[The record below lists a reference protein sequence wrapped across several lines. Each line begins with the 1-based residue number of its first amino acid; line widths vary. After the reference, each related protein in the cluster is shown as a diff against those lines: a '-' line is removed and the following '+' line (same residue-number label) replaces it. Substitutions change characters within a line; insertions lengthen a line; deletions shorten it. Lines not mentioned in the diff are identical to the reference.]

1 MNKKQTHTL
10 ALLALVFG
18 VAISPILAA
27 DNAEARRPLESTYI
41 LQGDLTAPNNDKPF
55 GGENVGIYNIHVR
68 DDYSTIFVS
77 LENGPSDGMVLE
89 GWLVDIETGEKFSTG
104 VYDEKSNVNGGL
116 SLLVDPGFHYDVFV
130 MTEEPRLD
138 SDPTPNKPVAGV
150 PLSTPFGQ

>member
-27 DNAEARRPLESTYI
+27 DNAEARRAPESTYI

-77 LENGPSDGMVLE
+77 LEKGPSDGMVLE

-130 MTEEPRLD
+130 ITEEPRFD